1 MSDEFFKPFLQYV
14 YENYEHT
21 DELLEQMA
29 PLVEHNPAL
38 VPTFL
43 YIRETGVIN
52 DDRTH
57 EMIMTLG
64 SDTFNWFEHLKA
76 QYNMDDSELISYMIQ
91 QKINELNQTSI
102 SEDKEN
108 G

>member
-1 MSDEFFKPFLQYV
+1 MSDETFKPFLQYV

-29 PLVEHNPAL
+29 PLVEHNPSL
-38 VPTFL
+38 VPMFV

-52 DDRTH
+52 DDGTH
-57 EMIMTLG
+57 NMIMTMG
-64 SDTFNWFEHLKA
+64 SETFAWFEQMKTQHG
-76 QYNMDDSELISYMIQ
+76 MDNSELTSYMLQ
-91 QKINELNQTSI
+91 QIVELNQTSI